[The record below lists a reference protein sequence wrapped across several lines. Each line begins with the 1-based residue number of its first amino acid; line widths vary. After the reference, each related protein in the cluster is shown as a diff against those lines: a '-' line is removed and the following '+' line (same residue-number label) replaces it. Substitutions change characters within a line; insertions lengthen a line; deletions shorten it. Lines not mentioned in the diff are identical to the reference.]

1 MTRVK
6 VGAILGLIGS
16 TVFLIAGLFTIAQSR
31 LFYYPPGDPM
41 AVPIS
46 IFYITGIANIALGS
60 VGIVGVV
67 LAFRDINIA
76 GYILLLVAG
85 AAGIVG
91 TFIPIY
97 IRDDGYGWI
106 TFYYL
111 CATALYGDLILM
123 VIGGI
128 LGFALAPKKGRPDY

>member
-6 VGAILGLIGS
+6 VGAILGIIGS
-16 TVFLIAGLFTIAQSR
+16 TIFLMAGLFTVATSR
-31 LFYYPPGDPM
+31 VYYNPFDPM
-41 AVPIS
+41 AVPII
-46 IFYITGIANIALGS
+46 IFYLTGITNVAIGS

-85 AAGIVG
+85 AVGIVC

-97 IRDDGYGWI
+97 IQDDGYGWI
-106 TFYYL
+106 RFYYL
-111 CATALYGDLILM
+111 CATALYGDLVLM
-123 VIGGI
+123 FVGGI
-128 LGFALAPKKGRPDY
+128 LGFALAPKKGRPEI

>member
-6 VGAILGLIGS
+6 VGAILGIIGS

-31 LFYYPPGDPM
+31 LYYYPLDPM
-41 AVPIS
+41 AVPMG
-46 IFYITGIANIALGS
+46 IFYITGIANIAIGS

-85 AAGIVG
+85 AVGIVG

-97 IRDDGYGWI
+97 IQDDGYGWI
-106 TFYYL
+106 RFIYL
-111 CATALYGDLILM
+111 CTTALYGDLVLM
-123 VIGGI
+123 LVGGI
-128 LGFALAPKKGRPDY
+128 LGFALAPKKGRPDI